1 MAMQRAAASLVG
13 IDVQVNPFMA
23 HAWLFRPL
31 QMPGDLFRTPV
42 LAQESLDLLPRLP
55 GNTRTIGVTLPAV
68 SQFIRLI
75 VAIAFLAAVA
85 PQLSRDRTLMATDHC
100 GDVTL
105 VMTGFL
111 QNVYLVSLFTGKLRI
126 VHLCFFDLV
135 VVKARLRY
143 RSLRLTN

>member
-75 VAIAFLAAVA
+75 VAIALDRKSTRLNSSHQIISYAVF
-85 PQLSRDRTLMATDHC
+85 SFKKKNR
-100 GDVTL
+100 
-105 VMTGFL
+105 
-111 QNVYLVSLFTGKLRI
+111 
-126 VHLCFFDLV
+126 
-135 VVKARLRY
+135 
-143 RSLRLTN
+143 